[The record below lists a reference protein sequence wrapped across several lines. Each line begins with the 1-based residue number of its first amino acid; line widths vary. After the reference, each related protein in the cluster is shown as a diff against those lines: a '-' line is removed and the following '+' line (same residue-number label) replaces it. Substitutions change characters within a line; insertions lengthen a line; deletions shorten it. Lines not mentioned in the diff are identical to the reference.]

1 MKEDISDVNILQTY
15 MFGVRK
21 GLMYFVN
28 SNLANVEDRYRASA
42 LYGRTELPG
51 LYNTTWIYHTAVVYT
66 EDHTKQGL
74 NSVFCIE

>member
-1 MKEDISDVNILQTY
+1 

-21 GLMYFVN
+21 GLLYFVN

-42 LYGRTELPG
+42 LCGRTELPG
-51 LYNTTWIYHTAVVYT
+51 LYSTTWIYHTTVVYT